1 MEQIW
6 LADLLKPTVLLLHD
20 HTSVSKNKGLAKHNA
35 EKIKK
40 NVQVLRQ
47 LNIYAVRPRSKTS
60 NNLFLKYFTRK

>member
-40 NVQVLRQ
+40 KCAGSSTVKYLRC
-47 LNIYAVRPRSKTS
+47 KTTKQ
-60 NNLFLKYFTRK
+60 NK